1 MSQYFL
7 ETYEMFSGN
16 VKIKLDLPNYAKKA
30 YLKGATGI
38 GTSVLVHWS
47 PKHSMIHTNNV
58 LRRRL
63 KMLTEKIPNAS
74 GLVKKTDNNTKIIK
88 IEN

>member
-38 GTSVLVHWS
+38 GTSTL
-47 PKHSMIHTNNV
+47 
-58 LRRRL
+58 
-63 KMLTEKIPNAS
+63 AS
-74 GLVKKTDNNTKIIK
+74 KTDSAKLFLLI
-88 IEN
+88 